1 MDDELYHFG
10 VKGMKWG
17 VRRYQNEDGSL
28 TSLGKKRDKML
39 SDRKTAKKHSTT
51 SNMVKAEYSR
61 REFED
66 AKTRLKLENQKKKS
80 KRQQDLEKKYIDQG
94 FAKDET
100 EIKAYN
106 RAKTETILKV
116 AGGIALASAAAYVAY
131 KHYDKVTDRVFE
143 KGSEIGRLT
152 NNGSEPTNRA
162 FYGFVNKH
170 DKDRYEGLYG
180 KTLGANGPVYRKAMR
195 AAGDINVASPES
207 ARKVLKNMFDTD
219 KQSFDVFKKNID
231 AMASAVPPTTKQ
243 GKLWRKAKQ
252 ELDSGKIGDNTYKA
266 FNTTLVLHTKEQ
278 QPINDKFYSAMKKA
292 GYGAIRDVNDKENS
306 GYFAKNP
313 LIVFDTDKINVEGFT
328 KLGNDHIDSMFA
340 KEQGKIAAHT
350 LANEYGP
357 IGAAFATSIGAMKL
371 VKRSNETKFVE
382 NYRKRH
388 PESALSNNEILKMRD
403 RTVYAQRYRN

>member
-17 VRRYQNEDGSL
+17 VRRYRNEDGSL

-51 SNMVKAEYSR
+51 SNIVKAEYSR

-94 FAKDET
+94 FAKDEA

-152 NNGSEPTNRA
+152 NDGSEPTNRA

-180 KTLGANGPVYRKAMR
+180 KTLGANGTVYRKAMR

-231 AMASAVPPTTKQ
+231 ALASVVPPTTKQ
-243 GKLWRKAKQ
+243 GKLWRKAKR

-403 RTVYAQRYRN
+403 RTVYAQ

>member
-1 MDDELYHFG
+1 MEDELYRFG

-51 SNMVKAEYSR
+51 SNMVKAEYAR

-80 KRQQDLEKKYIDQG
+80 K
-94 FAKDET
+94 
-100 EIKAYN
+100 
-106 RAKTETILKV
+106 
-116 AGGIALASAAAYVAY
+116 
-131 KHYDKVTDRVFE
+131 
-143 KGSEIGRLT
+143 
-152 NNGSEPTNRA
+152 
-162 FYGFVNKH
+162 
-170 DKDRYEGLYG
+170 
-180 KTLGANGPVYRKAMR
+180 
-195 AAGDINVASPES
+195 
-207 ARKVLKNMFDTD
+207 
-219 KQSFDVFKKNID
+219 
-231 AMASAVPPTTKQ
+231 
-243 GKLWRKAKQ
+243 
-252 ELDSGKIGDNTYKA
+252 
-266 FNTTLVLHTKEQ
+266 Q

-350 LANEYGP
+350 LANQYGL

-388 PESALSNNEILKMRD
+388 PESTLSNNEILKMRD
-403 RTVYAQRYRN
+403 RTVYA